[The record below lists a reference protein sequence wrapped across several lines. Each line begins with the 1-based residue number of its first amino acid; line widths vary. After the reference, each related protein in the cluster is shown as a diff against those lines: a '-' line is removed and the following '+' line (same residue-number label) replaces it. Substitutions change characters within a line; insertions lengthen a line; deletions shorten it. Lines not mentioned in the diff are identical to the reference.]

1 MTTTPNKINFT
12 TARVENFTV
21 LPGQTQSLQWDAA
34 IPGLGQLVSKTS
46 SAFVF
51 QSRFDGKSF
60 RLTIG
65 KTAVWR
71 LSDARDEARRLQVMV
86 DSGQDPRRVKA
97 DALAATKAADNA
109 QQLAAARDG
118 LTLATAWAVYLAEHK
133 AKWSDGHYANHVNL
147 SSAGGVKKLR
157 GKGDT
162 VSGPLHSLMA
172 LPLPSL
178 TPERIESWLA
188 TETATRARSAA
199 ISFRLLRAF
208 GSWAA
213 DIPAYSGLIAT
224 NAFTSRKVRA
234 AVPGNAVKQND
245 SLQRE
250 QLAPWFAAV
259 RTIDNATLSAYL
271 QGLLIT
277 GARRNELATLRWED
291 VDFQWGKMTIHDKV
305 EGDRT
310 IPLTPYLSSLL
321 AMLPRL
327 NGYVFASPKAES
339 GHVEAPTKTHQ
350 KALKAAKLP
359 HVSIHGLRR
368 SFGTLAEW
376 VEVPAGIAAQIM
388 GHKPSA
394 VAEKHYIQRP
404 IDMLRKWH
412 DKIEAFMLTEA
423 KIIFPPAQ

>member
-1 MTTTPNKINFT
+1 VTTTPNKINFT
-12 TARVENFTV
+12 TTRVENFTV

-34 IPGLGQLVSKTS
+34 TPGLGQLVSKTS
-46 SAFVF
+46 SAYVF
-51 QSRFDGKSF
+51 MFRFDGKSA
-60 RLTIG
+60 RVTIG
-65 KTAVWR
+65 KTASWR
-71 LSDARDEARRLQVMV
+71 LQEARDEARRLRVMV

-97 DALAATKAADNA
+97 DALAATKAADTA
-109 QQLAAARDG
+109 QQLAVARDG

-133 AKWSDGHYANHVNL
+133 AKWSAGHYANHTAL
-147 SSAGGVKKLR
+147 ASAGGVKKVR
-157 GKGDT
+157 GKGET
-162 VSGPLHSLMA
+162 VKGPLHALMS

-178 TPERIESWLA
+178 TPERIQSWLA
-188 TETATRARSAA
+188 TETATRATSAA
-199 ISFRLLRAF
+199 IAFRLLRAF

-213 DIPAYSGLIAT
+213 DMPEYSGLIAA

-234 AVPGNAVKQND
+234 AVPGNAVKGND

-259 RTIDNATLSAYL
+259 RAIDNATLSAYL

-291 VDFQWGKMTIHDKV
+291 VDTTWGKMKIRDKV

-350 KALKAAKLP
+350 KALKAAGLP